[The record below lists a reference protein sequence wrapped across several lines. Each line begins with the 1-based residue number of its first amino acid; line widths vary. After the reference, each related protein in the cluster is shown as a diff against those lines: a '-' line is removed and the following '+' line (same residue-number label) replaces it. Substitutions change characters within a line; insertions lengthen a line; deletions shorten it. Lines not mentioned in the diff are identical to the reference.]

1 MGAVVHDGGEAGLDA
16 LVALLVGAVVEV
28 QGDGDGDVLVLDELV
43 DHVGDDLEA
52 GLPLGG
58 AAGALDDER
67 GLELLAGVQDGRGP
81 LEVVGVEGTNA
92 VVALLG
98 ALEHGSC
105 VDEHV

>member
-1 MGAVVHDGGEAGLDA
+1 M
-16 LVALLVGAVVEV
+16 ALLVGAVVEV
-28 QGDGDGDVLVLDELV
+28 QGDGDGNVLVLDELV

-81 LEVVGVEGTNA
+81 LEVVGVERADA

-98 ALEHGSC
+98 TLKHGLG
-105 VDEHV
+105 VNEHVVPPSVGEWCFGRLI